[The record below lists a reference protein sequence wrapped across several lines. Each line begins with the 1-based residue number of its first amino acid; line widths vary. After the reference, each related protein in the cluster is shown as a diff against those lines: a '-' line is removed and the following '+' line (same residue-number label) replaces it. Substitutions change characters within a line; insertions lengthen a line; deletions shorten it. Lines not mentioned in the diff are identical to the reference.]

1 MNEQIH
7 DPAYLPPERPPR
19 KAGQE
24 PTASLT
30 LDTYVRMRRQLE
42 ELRTEGRTKMAERLL
57 HAREFGDISENA
69 EYDAAKNEQGLMEA
83 RIRQLEQ
90 LLRDP
95 DIVEAADGDEVGPG
109 TLVTVRPVDDG
120 ADEDEDEEETYLVA
134 LSAEERAP
142 GVRTVTSSSPF
153 GSALM
158 GKKAGDRLSYEAPGG
173 TFAYEVVRFEPYRP
187 S

>member
-1 MNEQIH
+1 MNQQID
-7 DPAYLPPERPPR
+7 DPSFLPPERPPR

-30 LDTYVRMRRQLE
+30 LDAYVRMRRELE

-69 EYDAAKNEQGLMEA
+69 EYDASKNEQGLMEA

-95 DIVEAADGDEVGPG
+95 DIIEAADGDEVGPG

-120 ADEDEDEEETYLVA
+120 AAEDEEETYLVA

-142 GVRTVTSSSPF
+142 GVRTVTSNSPF
-153 GSALM
+153 GSALL

-187 S
+187 

>member
-1 MNEQIH
+1 MSQQIH
-7 DPAYLPPERPPR
+7 DPSFLPPERPPR

-24 PTASLT
+24 PSASLT
-30 LDTYVRMRRQLE
+30 LDAYVRIRRELE
-42 ELRTEGRTKMAERLL
+42 GLRTEGRTKMAERLL

-95 DIVEAADGDEVGPG
+95 DIVEASEGDEVGPG

-120 ADEDEDEEETYLVA
+120 TDEDDEETYLVA

-142 GVRTVTSSSPF
+142 GVRTVTANSPF
-153 GSALM
+153 GSALL

-173 TFAYEVVRFEPYRP
+173 TFAYQVVRFEPYRP
-187 S
+187 

>member
-1 MNEQIH
+1 
-7 DPAYLPPERPPR
+7 
-19 KAGQE
+19 
-24 PTASLT
+24 
-30 LDTYVRMRRQLE
+30 MRRELE

-69 EYDAAKNEQGLMEA
+69 EYDASKNEQGLMEA

-120 ADEDEDEEETYLVA
+120 AGDDEEETYLVA

-142 GVRTVTSSSPF
+142 GVRTVTSNSPF
-153 GSALM
+153 GSALL
-158 GKKAGDRLSYEAPGG
+158 GKKVGDRLSYEAPGG
-173 TFAYEVVRFEPYRP
+173 TFAYEVVRFEPHRP
-187 S
+187 

>member
-1 MNEQIH
+1 MDRSSY
-7 DPAYLPPERPPR
+7 DPAFLPPDRPR
-19 KAGQE
+19 RRTAQE

-30 LDTYVRMRRQLE
+30 LEAYVRMRKELE
-42 ELRTEGRTKMAERLL
+42 ELRTEGRTKMGERLL

-83 RIRQLEQ
+83 RIRRLEG

-95 DIVEAADGDEVGPG
+95 DIVEATDGDEVGPG
-109 TLVTVRPVDDG
+109 TLVTVRPVDEG
-120 ADEDEDEEETYLVA
+120 AGEDEETYLVA

-142 GVRTVTSSSPF
+142 GVRTVTSVSPF

-158 GKKAGDRLSYEAPGG
+158 GRKVGDRVSYEAPGG
-173 TFAYEVVRFEPYRP
+173 TFSYEVVGFEPYRP